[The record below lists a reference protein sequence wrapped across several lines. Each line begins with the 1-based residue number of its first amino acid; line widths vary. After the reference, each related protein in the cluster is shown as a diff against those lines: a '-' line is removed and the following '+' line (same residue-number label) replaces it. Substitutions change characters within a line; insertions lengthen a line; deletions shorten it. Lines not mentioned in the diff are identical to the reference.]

1 MSIRNLSALLRP
13 ASIALIGASD
23 RPGSLGSIVCDNILR
38 GGFAGKVDLV
48 NPHPITREGA
58 GWVESIDRLDSPP
71 DLAVVVT
78 PAGSVPEI
86 IAQLGAIGTRCAVVI
101 SGGLTRESGLQ
112 QAMLDAAKPHL
123 LRIVGPNCLGIVSP
137 RAQLDATFARTRARR
152 GGLALISQSGA
163 LVTAMLDWAD
173 TRAIGFS
180 GVVSAGDMA
189 DVDIGDLIDLFAT
202 DCETDAI
209 LLYLEGATNAGKL
222 LSAARAA
229 AIAKPVIAIKA
240 GRSAAAARAAFSHTG
255 ALAGSYDVYR
265 AAFDRVGIVT
275 VETLTELFDA
285 AQILCLRRET
295 AGDRLAIVTNGGGAG
310 ILAVD
315 ALAKA
320 GARAAELAPATIATL
335 DAVLPAAW
343 SRANPVDIIGD
354 SGPDRYQAAIRPV
367 LDDPNVDAL
376 LVMNCPTATAEPAQI
391 AAAVAASVGA
401 AGQDGMRK
409 PVLACW
415 LGDTNAA
422 QARTAMEGAEIPLY
436 TSPDDALAGFGHLLA
451 ARRARAALTD
461 RPAET
466 RDFPRDADRARAI
479 MATARSEG
487 RTQLSEIE
495 AKDILAAYGIATART
510 CHADSP
516 AAVEAASRSLHPPY
530 AVKIISP
537 DITHKSDVG
546 GVALDLATPEA
557 AAAAAALMRT
567 RITREQPQARLTG
580 FAIEEMIARPHAY
593 ELLAGIATDQTFGPV
608 LMIGAGGTAV
618 EILADRA
625 LALPPIDHADAR
637 ALIDRTAIAR
647 RLAGYRNVPAADV
660 ESVAQVLDALSAMT
674 VDLPDIV
681 ELDINPLLVDP
692 AGAIALDA
700 RIRIAADPQAASR
713 LAIRPAPMHWSAD
726 LVTHAGMKI
735 FVRPVRADDEP
746 LLAGFFEKVA
756 PEDLRFRFH
765 YGLARVEH
773 DQLAMMTRVDYRR
786 TISFL
791 AFDASRR
798 EVIATAMLAAEADRT
813 RAELALV
820 TRSDMK
826 DTGVSWT
833 LLQHVLSYARAERI
847 GAVEAIECADHDAAL
862 RMEREL
868 GFSITTD
875 PEDPTLRIARLVLA
889 ERG

>member
-13 ASIALIGASD
+13 ASVALIGASD
-23 RPGSLGSIVCDNILR
+23 RPGSLGGIVCDNILA
-38 GGFAGKVDLV
+38 GGFAGRVDLV
-48 NPHPITREGA
+48 NPHRIVREGA
-58 GWVESIDRLDSPP
+58 GWADSIDRLAAAP

-78 PAGSVPEI
+78 PAASIPGI
-86 IAQLGAIGTRCAVVI
+86 IEQLGAIGTKCAVVI
-101 SGGLTRESGLQ
+101 SGGVTRESGLQ
-112 QAMLDAAKPHL
+112 QAMLDAAKPRL
-123 LRIVGPNCLGIVSP
+123 LRIVGPNCLGLISP
-137 RAQLDATFARTRARR
+137 RAKLDATFARTRARR

-173 TRAIGFS
+173 ARGIGFS

-202 DCETDAI
+202 DPETDAI
-209 LLYLEGATNAGKL
+209 LLYLEGVTNAGKF

-285 AQILCLRRET
+285 AQTLCLCRET

-315 ALAKA
+315 ALASA
-320 GARAAELAPATIATL
+320 GARAADLDKATVAAL
-335 DAVLPAAW
+335 DPVLPPAW

-354 SGPDRYQAAIRPV
+354 AGPERYQAAIPAV
-367 LDDPNVDAL
+367 LDDANVDAL
-376 LVMNCPTATAEPAQI
+376 LVMSCPTAAAEPA
-391 AAAVAASVGA
+391 AVAEAVAASVA
-401 AGQDGMRK
+401 AARREGMRK

-415 LGDTNAA
+415 LGDGNAL
-422 QARTAMEGAEIPLY
+422 QAREAMEAAEIPLY
-436 TSPDDALAGFGHLLA
+436 TSPDDAVVGFGYLLA

-466 RDFPRDADRARAI
+466 RDFARDTARAQAI
-479 MATARSEG
+479 VAAARAEG

-495 AKDILAAYGIATART
+495 AKDLLAAYSIATART
-510 CHADSP
+510 RFAAGP
-516 AAVEAASRSLHPPY
+516 ASVEATCVSLRAPY
-530 AVKIISP
+530 AVKIVSP

-546 GVALDLATPEA
+546 GVALDLPTPVA
-557 AAAAAALMRT
+557 AAAAAKRMQS
-567 RITREQPQARLTG
+567 RIARELPQARIAG
-580 FAIEEMIARPHAY
+580 FAVEEMIARPHAY
-593 ELLAGIATDQTFGPV
+593 ELLAGIATDATFGPL

-637 ALIDRTAIAR
+637 ALIERTAISR

-674 VDLPDIV
+674 VHLPDIV
-681 ELDINPLLVDP
+681 ELDINPLLVD
-692 AGAIALDA
+692 AEGAIALDA
-700 RIRIAADPQAASR
+700 RISISPEPQAASR
-713 LAIRPAPMHWSAD
+713 LAIRPAPTHWSAD
-726 LVTHAGMKI
+726 LVTHSGMKI

-746 LLAGFFEKVA
+746 LLADFFARVA

-791 AFDASRR
+791 AFDAERG

-813 RAELALV
+813 RAELALA
-820 TRSDMK
+820 TRADMK
-826 DTGVSWT
+826 HSGVSWT
-833 LLQHVLSYARAERI
+833 LLQHVLNYARSERI

-868 GFSITTD
+868 GFTIEAD
-875 PEDPTLRIARLVLA
+875 PEDSTLRIARLVLA
-889 ERG
+889 G